1 MKQVGQKTDSM
12 QRRCQLVDERDLLN
26 AQPDDPEQDSFK
38 RRVFWCHYGYHSANL
53 YGRTTVNSTRGK
65 TEESLGVL
73 GKKEEIAI
81 KSLSINSHYLI
92 QSDQGSR

>member
-26 AQPDDPEQDSFK
+26 VQSDDPEQDSFK

-53 YGRTTVNSTRGK
+53 YGRTAVNSTRGK
-65 TEESLGVL
+65 TEESLGV
-73 GKKEEIAI
+73 
-81 KSLSINSHYLI
+81 
-92 QSDQGSR
+92 